1 MQASVTIFLAGADAA
16 SMTVMLLLLVMS
28 IVTWYL
34 IISKFLQR
42 RRDQKLIALA
52 ADNFWNAPSVSA
64 ASAHLAQHAG
74 GDSFSRM
81 AQQGIAAATHYRQHI
96 SGHKEEGVTLSEFMT
111 RALRRAIAL
120 ETTRQESG
128 LTVLASIAGTAPF
141 VGLFG
146 TVWGIYHAL
155 ISIGARGQNTLD
167 AVAGPLGEALIMTAA
182 GLVVAIPAVLGYN
195 ALVRSNRIYL
205 SRLDTWAYDL
215 HAYLTTGARIN
226 LPHFV
231 ADQGTGISPAKQ
243 AEAA

>member
-1 MQASVTIFLAGADAA
+1 MQASATIFLAGADAA
-16 SMTVMLLLLVMS
+16 SMTIMFLLLAMS
-28 IVTWYL
+28 IATWYL
-34 IISKFLQR
+34 ILSKFLQR
-42 RRDQKLIALA
+42 WRNQKLIVLA
-52 ADNFWNAPSVSA
+52 VGHFWHASSVSA
-64 ASAHLAQHAG
+64 ASPHLARHAG

-81 AQQGIAAATHYRQHI
+81 AQQGIAAAAHYRQHI
-96 SGHKEEGVTLSEFMT
+96 SGKQDEGVTLSEFMT

-120 ETTRQESG
+120 ETTRQEFG
-128 LTVLASIAGTAPF
+128 LTILASIAGTAPF

-182 GLVVAIPAVLGYN
+182 GLAVAIPAVLGYN

-205 SRLDTWAYDL
+205 SHLDTWAYDL

-226 LPHFV
+226 APHFV
-231 ADQGTGISPAKQ
+231 ADRSAIDSVAKQ
-243 AEAA
+243 AEGT